1 MRGGFSRTVVA
12 VGVAVAVLALGGVAL
27 AQGAAKRAITQ
38 ISGDLYRFQNN
49 FHYSV
54 FLVTSD
60 GVIVTDPI
68 NAEAAAW
75 LRDQIKQRFDK
86 PIRYLILSHD
96 HRDHSAGGEVF
107 KAAGAIVVA
116 HARAKATIIAEL
128 RPTAVPDITF
138 ERAMTIELGGARVE
152 LSHVGR
158 NHSDN
163 MIVMNFPAER
173 VLFAVDFIPVQTVA
187 FKTLSDGYLPDWISS
202 LRRVEGMDFDVLAPG
217 HGKLGSMADVTR
229 FREYMSALYDQVLAL
244 ARQGKSLEETKAA
257 IDLSKYQ
264 DMARFEEW
272 GPLNVEGAYARI
284 QMHRRGN

>member
-1 MRGGFSRTVVA
+1 MLGRLSRTVVA
-12 VGVAVAVLALGGVAL
+12 AGVAVLALGGVAL

-54 FLVTSD
+54 FLVTPD

-75 LRDQIKQRFDK
+75 LRDRIKERFGK

-96 HRDHSAGGEVF
+96 HRDHSSGGEVF

-152 LSHVGR
+152 LSHLGR

-217 HGKLGSMADVTR
+217 HGKLGTMADVTR
-229 FREYMSALYDQVLAL
+229 FREYMAALYDQVLAL

>member
-1 MRGGFSRTVVA
+1 MLGGLRTTVVA
-12 VGVAVAVLALGGVAL
+12 AGVAVLALGGVAL

-54 FLVTSD
+54 FLVTPD

-75 LRDQIKQRFDK
+75 LRDQIKQRFGK

-138 ERAMTIELGGARVE
+138 ERRMTIELGGSRVE

-217 HGKLGSMADVTR
+217 HGKLGTMADVTR

>member
-1 MRGGFSRTVVA
+1 MLGGLSRTVVA
-12 VGVAVAVLALGGVAL
+12 AGVAVLALGGVAL

-54 FLVTSD
+54 FLVTPD

-75 LRDQIKQRFDK
+75 LRDRIKERFGK

-96 HRDHSAGGEVF
+96 HRDHSSGGEVF

-152 LSHVGR
+152 LSHLGR

-217 HGKLGSMADVTR
+217 HGKLGTMADVTR
-229 FREYMSALYDQVLAL
+229 FREYMAALYDQVLAL